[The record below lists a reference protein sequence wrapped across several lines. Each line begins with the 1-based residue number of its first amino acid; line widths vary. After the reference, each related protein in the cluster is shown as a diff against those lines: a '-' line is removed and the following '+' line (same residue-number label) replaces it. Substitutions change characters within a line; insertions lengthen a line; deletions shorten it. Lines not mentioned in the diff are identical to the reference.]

1 MDQLKKTV
9 KLLSLWQVVIIGVA
23 YLTPMTVFDTFGIV
37 SERTNGRVPLAYLLT
52 LVAIMLTAMSYSRL
66 AAVFPESGS
75 AFTYTGKICGKESGF
90 IVGWA
95 TLQDYMLLPM
105 INALLSGAY
114 LSALFPDIPK
124 WILIAVYVAIVTYI
138 NSRNVSLLAN
148 MNFIFVGVPLI
159 LTVYFIYLV
168 IHIKLGGGYAAL
180 LNTKPLFN
188 GDNSLGPLVGGA
200 AVLCFSFLGFD
211 AVSTLASETKDSKKT
226 IPQAIM
232 ITVLAG
238 GIIFFISA
246 WFIQLYYPT
255 NELLKNYKDSSSPEI
270 AFYVGGAIFEKFFMI
285 AMLVNTFASALASH
299 ASAARLLYIMG
310 VARFIP
316 GQVFRYVHPKYHSPY
331 FCVLLVG
338 FLSLA
343 AIFCNLDTAVSFVNF
358 GAMIAF
364 SAVNICILVMFVY
377 YKRQIKT
384 IKEIA
389 LNIIFPVLGLMT
401 VAYMWLNLQTDSF
414 IFGLSWTFLGLLY
427 LLYLKKYQKPLFVK
441 DEQTFLQKEEEALT
455 L

>member
-1 MDQLKKTV
+1 MDQLKKSA

-37 SERTNGRVPLAYLLT
+37 SERTNGRVPLAYLFT
-52 LVAIMLTAMSYSRL
+52 LVAILLTAMSYSRL
-66 AAVFPESGS
+66 AATFPESGS

-114 LSALFPDIPK
+114 LSALFPDIPT
-124 WILIAVYVAIVTYI
+124 WILITVYVAIVTFI

-159 LTVYFIYLV
+159 LTIYFIYLV
-168 IHIKLGGGYAAL
+168 IHIKLGAGWEAVLTA
-180 LNTKPLFN
+180 KPLFN
-188 GDNSLGPLVGGA
+188 GDNSIGPLVGGA

-211 AVSTLASETKDSKKT
+211 AVSTLASETKDSKTT
-226 IPQAIM
+226 IPRAIM

-270 AFYVGGAIFEKFFMI
+270 AFYVGGALFQKFFMI

-299 ASAARLLYIMG
+299 ASAARLLHIMG
-310 VARFIP
+310 IARFIP
-316 GQVFRYVHPKYHSPY
+316 GQIFRYVHPKYHSPY

-343 AIFCNLDTAVSFVNF
+343 AIFCTLDTAVSFVNF

-364 SAVNICILVMFVY
+364 SAVNICILVMFAY
-377 YKRQIKT
+377 YKKQFKT
-384 IKEIA
+384 VKGFT
-389 LNIIFPVLGLMT
+389 LNIILPVLGLTT
-401 VAYMWLNLQTDSF
+401 VAYMWLNLQMDSF

-427 LLYLKKYQKPLFVK
+427 LLYLKKYQKALFVK
-441 DEQTFLQKEEEALT
+441 EQQSFLQKEEDALT

>member
-1 MDQLKKTV
+1 MDQLKKSK

-66 AAVFPESGS
+66 AATFPESGS
-75 AFTYTGKICGKESGF
+75 AFTYTSKICGKANGF

-114 LSALFPDIPK
+114 LSALFPDIPN
-124 WILIAVYVAIVTYI
+124 WILITVYVAIVTFI
-138 NSRNVSLLAN
+138 NLRNVSLLAN

-159 LTVYFIYLV
+159 LTIYFIYLV
-168 IHIKLGGGYAAL
+168 IHIKLGQGVTAVL
-180 LNTKPLFN
+180 TMKPLFN
-188 GDNSLGPLVGGA
+188 GDNSLEPLVGGA

-211 AVSTLASETKDSKKT
+211 AVSTLANETKDSKKN
-226 IPQAIM
+226 IPRAIM
-232 ITVLAG
+232 ITVLSG

-270 AFYVGGAIFEKFFMI
+270 ALYVGGIIFQKFFMI
-285 AMLVNTFASALASH
+285 AMLVNTLASALASH

-310 VARFIP
+310 IARFIP
-316 GQVFRYVHPKYHSPY
+316 GQMFRYVHPKYHSPY

-338 FLSLA
+338 FLSLG
-343 AIFCNLDTAVSFVNF
+343 AIFCSLDTAVSFVNF

-364 SAVNICILVMFVY
+364 SAVNVCILVMFVY
-377 YKRQIKT
+377 KN
-384 IKEIA
+384 KEIA
-389 LNIIFPVLGLMT
+389 TMKQILLNLIFPVLGLVT
-401 VAYMWLNLQTDSF
+401 VAYMWLNLQEDSF

-427 LLYLKKYQKPLFVK
+427 LFYLKKINKSLFVPDNENYESK
-441 DEQTFLQKEEEALT
+441 V
-455 L
+455 